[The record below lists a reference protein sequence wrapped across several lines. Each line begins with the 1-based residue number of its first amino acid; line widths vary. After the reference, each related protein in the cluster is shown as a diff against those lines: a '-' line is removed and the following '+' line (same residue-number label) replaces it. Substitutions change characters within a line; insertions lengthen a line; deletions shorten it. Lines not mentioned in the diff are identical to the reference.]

1 MCAILD
7 NNVRHEVFGDNPT
20 EAGTFFLDWLTRRGG
35 VLVVGGKLLMELGES
50 LKFAQWLRQAERV
63 GRARSIPD
71 QQVNDQTERLQR
83 KEICQSDDQ
92 HVLALALV
100 SGARLLFTNDR
111 ALQDDFRDRRIV
123 PGVRGRV
130 FTTLQ
135 TKETTTTHKRL
146 LRRTDL
152 CNK

>member
-1 MCAILD
+1 
-7 NNVRHEVFGDNPT
+7 
-20 EAGTFFLDWLTRRGG
+20 
-35 VLVVGGKLLMELGES
+35 MELGES

-135 TKETTTTHKRL
+135 TKEITTTHKRL